1 MREMI
6 EERRDAKAQ
15 GVERADVFTNLL
27 NASESEKGES
37 GALSDSEL
45 NGACLATLFG
55 LYSHWPLRRRQYCEP
70 FVDNQEFHSDW
81 FLVPTT
87 CGRT

>member
-27 NASESEKGES
+27 NASESEKGDG
-37 GALSDSEL
+37 GALSDLEL
-45 NGACLATLFG
+45 NGASSPFCLG
-55 LYSHWPLRRRQYCEP
+55 CISHCPLYGRRYCEP
-70 FVDNQEFHSDW
+70 FVANYEFHIDW
-81 FLVPTT
+81 FLVHTA

>member
-6 EERRDAKAQ
+6 EERRNAKAQ

-27 NASESEKGES
+27 NASETEKGDG

-45 NGACLATLFG
+45 TGAGYVSF
-55 LYSHWPLRRRQYCEP
+55 
-70 FVDNQEFHSDW
+70 
-81 FLVPTT
+81 
-87 CGRT
+87 

>member
-6 EERRDAKAQ
+6 QDRRDAKAQ

-27 NASESEKGES
+27 NASESEKGDGG

-45 NGACLATLFG
+45 TGACLTF
-55 LYSHWPLRRRQYCEP
+55 
-70 FVDNQEFHSDW
+70 F
-81 FLVPTT
+81 
-87 CGRT
+87 